1 MPKYDV
7 IVVGAGL
14 AGLAAARDLAARGRT
29 VLVVEARDRLGG
41 RVWVRRFAG
50 YSLELDFGGTWILP
64 HEHQAVVEELDRYG
78 IGTLDTP
85 VPARFVNV
93 LGDERTSTSS
103 IADAELAALDAACRD
118 VAGRASLAT
127 ALRDAAVTP
136 LAQCYARAY
145 TRYLYGADPA
155 EVAPSRGGTF
165 IEPDHYSTKI
175 AGGTRSLVEALA
187 ADAAVALRLSAPVV
201 AIAQTAAGVSVTL
214 ASGERLAAAAA
225 VIALPVNVWKTIAF
239 HPALSG
245 AKATLASDGHAGHSV
260 KTWAI
265 VTGAPDIVR
274 GLADDGPIAYLRT
287 ERLLPDGRSL
297 LVGFGADPT
306 FDPTDRAAVERAIRR
321 FLPDAAVIASD
332 GHDWNTDPYARG
344 TWFAPRP
351 DQADLPDVRQAQGR
365 LTFAGGDLSEATPG
379 TINGAIDTGRAA
391 AQEVAAILGKP

>member
-1 MPKYDV
+1 VSKWDV

-14 AGLAAARDLAARGRT
+14 AGLAAARDLAARGRE

-64 HEHQAVVEELDRYG
+64 HEHHAVVEELDRYG

-85 VPARFVNV
+85 APERFVNV
-93 LGDERTSTSS
+93 LGDERTSASS
-103 IADAELAALDAACRD
+103 IADVELVALDAACRA
-118 VAGRASLAT
+118 VARRASLAT
-127 ALRDAAVTP
+127 ALADAAVSP
-136 LAQCYARAY
+136 LARSYATAY

-155 EVAPSRGGTF
+155 EVAPSRRGAF

-187 ADAAVALRLSAPVV
+187 ADAAVALRLSAPVT
-201 AIAQTAAGVSVTL
+201 AIDQTAAGVSVSL

-225 VIALPVNVWKTIAF
+225 VIALPVNVWNTISF
-239 HPALSG
+239 RPALSG
-245 AKATLASDGHAGHSV
+245 AKAALASDGHAGHSV

-265 VTGAPDIVR
+265 VTGVPHVVR
-274 GLADDGPIAYLRT
+274 GLADAGPIAYLRT

-297 LVGFGADPT
+297 LVGFGADPA
-306 FDPTDRAAVERAIRR
+306 FGPTDRAAVERAIRR
-321 FLPDAAVIASD
+321 FLPDAVVVASD
-332 GHDWNTDPYARG
+332 GHDWNRDPYARG

-351 DQADLPDVRQAQGR
+351 EQAGLPDVREAHGR

-379 TINGAIDTGRAA
+379 TLNGAIDTGRAA
-391 AQEVAAILGKP
+391 ASEVESILG